1 MKTSISPTSLNRRRF
16 VEGAALA
23 GVGLS
28 GGLFGFT
35 ARAAAVE
42 AQKTLI
48 GNQLDLTIGAVPINV
63 TGRARTANAVNGSVP
78 APILRFREGE
88 MATINVTN
96 RLNEPTSIHWHG
108 VRLPNSMDGVPGL
121 TFKGIMPGETFT
133 YRFPIIQSGT
143 YWYHSHSGMQE
154 QTGLYG
160 PLIFEP
166 KAKEAYAYDRDYV
179 VMLSDWTDE
188 DPMTVVSNL
197 KQQGDYYNYGQ
208 RTLGTFIAD
217 TKRQGLSATLA
228 DRLMWGKMRM
238 SPTDIMDVTGSTY
251 TFLINGQPPAA
262 NWTGLFNRGEKIRLR
277 FINGSSMSTFDVRI
291 PGLPMKIV
299 QADGGDVQ
307 PVFVDEF
314 RIGVAETYDAIVTPE
329 ELDAYTIFAQA
340 QDRSGYARAT
350 LATRAGLAASIP
362 AMDPRPM
369 RTMTDMGM
377 GDMAG
382 MNGMSMDG
390 MSGMD
395 MSSPSKSDTSMA
407 GMDMST
413 MPGMKASPADKPAM
427 KMDAGSMPGM
437 DMTGKSPADIA
448 KMHQAMPGMAM
459 NDGPAKMPGMDQGA
473 MPGMAKSVVPSANA
487 DGVNPATMQGQ
498 PAVDNVA
505 METKDRQKEAGVGL
519 DGNDRNVLTYALL
532 SALKPTDSSPPT
544 RELQF
549 HLTGNMERWTWGFDG
564 KKFSEAEPIHVKL
577 GERVRFALI
586 NDTMM
591 EHPIHLHGFFFQ
603 VENGQDAMPS
613 KHTINVK
620 PGERVNVVFTADTPG
635 YWAFHCHL
643 LYHMEMGMFRTVVV
657 A

>member
-1 MKTSISPTSLNRRRF
+1 LKSPTFPISLSRRRF
-16 VEGAALA
+16 VEGVALT
-23 GVGLS
+23 GVGAA
-28 GGLFGFT
+28 GGLFGFMG
-35 ARAAAVE
+35 RAAAVE
-42 AQKTLI
+42 TQKTLT
-48 GNQLDLTIGAVPINV
+48 GNQLDLTIGSAPINI
-63 TGRARTANAVNGSVP
+63 TGRARSATAVNGSVP

-88 MATINVTN
+88 MVTINVTN
-96 RLNEPTSIHWHG
+96 RLDEPSSIHWHG
-108 VRLPNSMDGVPGL
+108 VRLPNNMDGVPGL

-133 YRFPIIQSGT
+133 YRFPIVQSGT

-166 KAKEAYAYDRDYV
+166 KAKEPYAYDRDYV

-217 TKRQGLSATLA
+217 SKRQGLSATLA

-350 LATRAGLAASIP
+350 LATRAGLIAAIP

-382 MNGMSMDG
+382 MSGMSMDG

-395 MSSPSKSDTSMA
+395 MSSPSKSDGSTA
-407 GMDMST
+407 GMNMSG
-413 MPGMKASPADKPAM
+413 MPGMKDSHADMPGMNMSGPAHQDMPGM
-427 KMDAGSMPGM
+427 KMDSMPG
-437 DMTGKSPADIA
+437 TN
-448 KMHQAMPGMAM
+448 MPGMRKAEV
-459 NDGPAKMPGMDQGA
+459 PA
-473 MPGMAKSVVPSANA
+473 SNA
-487 DGVNPATMQGQ
+487 DGVDPKMMQGQ
-498 PAVDNVA
+498 PGVDNVA
-505 METKDRQKEAGVGL
+505 METKDRQQEAGVGL
-519 DGNDRNVLTYALL
+519 DGNDRNVLIYALL
-532 SALKPTDSSPPT
+532 AALKPTDPSPPT

-564 KKFSEAEPIHVKL
+564 KTFSEADPINIKL

>member
-1 MKTSISPTSLNRRRF
+1 MNRLTSSISLSRRRF
-16 VEGAALA
+16 VEGVALT
-23 GVGLS
+23 GVGAA
-28 GGLFGFT
+28 GGIFGFMG
-35 ARAAAVE
+35 RAAAVE
-42 AQKTLI
+42 VQKTLT
-48 GNQLDLTIGAVPINV
+48 GNHLDLTIGSVPINI
-63 TGRARTANAVNGSVP
+63 TGRARTATAVNGSVP

-88 MATINVTN
+88 TVTIKVTN
-96 RLNEPTSIHWHG
+96 RLDEPTSIHWHG
-108 VRLPNSMDGVPGL
+108 IRLPNNMDGVPGL
-121 TFKGIMPGETFT
+121 TFKGIIPGETFS
-133 YRFPIIQSGT
+133 YRFPIVQSGT

-160 PLIFEP
+160 PLILEP
-166 KAKEAYAYDRDYV
+166 KAKETYAYDRDYV

-217 TKRQGLSATLA
+217 SKRQGLSATLA
-228 DRLMWGKMRM
+228 DRLMWAKMRM

-251 TFLINGQPPAA
+251 TFLINGQPPTA

-277 FINGSSMSTFDVRI
+277 FINGSSMSTFDIRI

-350 LATRAGLAASIP
+350 LATRAGLAAAIP

-369 RTMTDMGM
+369 RTMADMGM

-382 MNGMSMDG
+382 MSGMSMDR

-395 MSSPSKSDTSMA
+395 MSSPSKSDGNMN
-407 GMDMST
+407 GMDMSGMPGKRSSHAD
-413 MPGMKASPADKPAM
+413 MPGMNMTGPAHQD
-427 KMDAGSMPGM
+427 MPGM
-437 DMTGKSPADIA
+437 SDADM
-448 KMHQAMPGMAM
+448 
-459 NDGPAKMPGMDQGA
+459 AKMPRMEKA
-473 MPGMAKSVVPSANA
+473 EVPASNA
-487 DGVNPATMQGQ
+487 DGVDPKMLQGQ
-498 PAVDNVA
+498 PGVDNVA
-505 METKDRQKEAGVGL
+505 METKDRQGEAGVGL

-532 SALKPTDSSPPT
+532 SALKPTNASPPA
-544 RELQF
+544 RELQV

-564 KKFSEAEPIHVKL
+564 KKFSEADPIHVKL

-603 VENGQDAMPS
+603 VENGQEAMPS

>member
-1 MKTSISPTSLNRRRF
+1 MAGM
-16 VEGAALA
+16 GA
-23 GVGLS
+23 
-28 GGLFGFT
+28 GGLLGGIGR
-35 ARAAAVE
+35 ARAVE
-42 AQKTLI
+42 AQKTLT
-48 GNQLDLTIGAVPINV
+48 GNRLDLTVGPVPINI
-63 TGRARTANAVNGSVP
+63 TGRARTATAVNGTVP

-88 MATINVTN
+88 TVTINVTN
-96 RLNEPTSIHWHG
+96 RLDEPTSIHWHG

-133 YRFPIIQSGT
+133 YRFPVIQSGT

-166 KAKEAYAYDRDYV
+166 KAKEPYAYDRDYV

-197 KQQGDYYNYGQ
+197 KQQGDYYNYNQ

-217 TKRQGLSATLA
+217 SKRQGFSATLA

-238 SPTDIMDVTGSTY
+238 SPTDIMDVTGATY

-262 NWTGLFNRGEKIRLR
+262 NWTALFNRGERVRLR

-291 PGLPMKIV
+291 PGLPMTIV
-299 QADGGDVQ
+299 QADGANVQ
-307 PVFVDEF
+307 PVEVDEF
-314 RIGVAETYDAIVTPE
+314 RIGVAETYDAIVTPG
-329 ELDAYTIFAQA
+329 ELEAYTIFAQA

-350 LATRAGLAASIP
+350 LATRAGMATAIP
-362 AMDPRPM
+362 AMDPRLM
-369 RTMTDMGM
+369 RSMADMGM
-377 GDMAG
+377 GD
-382 MNGMSMDG
+382 MDG

-395 MSSPSKSDTSMA
+395 MSSP
-407 GMDMST
+407 G
-413 MPGMKASPADKPAM
+413 KAD
-427 KMDAGSMPGM
+427 GGMPGM
-437 DMTGKSPADIA
+437 DMSGMPAMKDGPAD
-448 KMHQAMPGMAM
+448 MPGM
-459 NDGPAKMPGMDQGA
+459 KMPGMSDA
-473 MPGMAKSVVPSANA
+473 DMAKMHHDMPGMKMDTDSKPGMNMQGMSDADMAKMHHEMPGLTMDHSSMKGMTKAEVPTSNA
-487 DGVNPATMQGQ
+487 DGIDPSTLQGQ
-498 PAVDNVA
+498 PGVDNVA

-519 DGNDRNVLTYALL
+519 DGNGRRVLTYAQLA
-532 SALKPTDSSPPT
+532 ALDKTNDLPPT

-549 HLTGNMERWTWGFDG
+549 HLTGNMDRWTWGFDG
-564 KKFSEAEPIHVKL
+564 KKFSEAGPINVKL
-577 GERVRFALI
+577 GERIRFALI

-591 EHPIHLHGFFFQ
+591 EHPIHLHGFFFE
-603 VENGQDAMPS
+603 VENGQAAMPS

>member
-1 MKTSISPTSLNRRRF
+1 MTRRRF
-16 VEGAALA
+16 VEGIALA
-23 GVGLS
+23 GTGAAS
-28 GGLFGFT
+28 LFAFAG
-35 ARAAAVE
+35 RAAATE
-42 AQKTLI
+42 TQQTLT
-48 GNQLDLTIGAVPINV
+48 GNQLNLTIGSVPINV
-63 TGRARTANAVNGSVP
+63 TGRARTATAVNGSVP

-108 VRLPNSMDGVPGL
+108 VRLPNNMDGVPGL

-133 YRFPIIQSGT
+133 YRFPIVQGGT

-166 KAKEAYAYDRDYV
+166 KAKETYAYDRDYV

-217 TKRQGLSATLA
+217 SRRQGLSATLA

-329 ELDAYTIFAQA
+329 ELEAYTIFAQA

-350 LATRAGLAASIP
+350 LATRAGLAAAIP
-362 AMDPRPM
+362 TMDARPM

-377 GDMAG
+377 NDMAG
-382 MNGMSMDG
+382 MSGMSMGG
-390 MSGMD
+390 MSGID
-395 MSSPSKSDTSMA
+395 MP
-407 GMDMST
+407 G
-413 MPGMKASPADKPAM
+413 MPGMKDSHADMPGMNMSGPAHQDMPGM
-427 KMDAGSMPGM
+427 KMDSMPGM
-437 DMTGKSPADIA
+437 
-448 KMHQAMPGMAM
+448 
-459 NDGPAKMPGMDQGA
+459 KMPGMSDA
-473 MPGMAKSVVPSANA
+473 DMANMPGIRKAEVPSSNA
-487 DGVNPATMQGQ
+487 DGVDPKMMQGQ

-505 METKDRQKEAGVGL
+505 METKDRQKEAGTGL
-519 DGNDRNVLTYALL
+519 DGNGRNVLTYALL
-532 SALKPTDSSPPT
+532 AALKTADASPPT

-577 GERVRFALI
+577 GERIRFALI

-613 KHTINVK
+613 KHTINIK

>member
-1 MKTSISPTSLNRRRF
+1 MKSQTSPISLSRRRF
-16 VEGAALA
+16 VEGVALT
-23 GVGLS
+23 GVGAA
-28 GGLFGFT
+28 GGLFGFMG
-35 ARAAAVE
+35 RAAAVE
-42 AQKTLI
+42 AQKTLT
-48 GNQLDLTIGAVPINV
+48 GNQLDLTIGSVPINI
-63 TGRARTANAVNGSVP
+63 TGRARTATAVNGSVP

-88 MATINVTN
+88 GVMINVTN
-96 RLNEPTSIHWHG
+96 RLDEPSSIHWHG

-133 YRFPIIQSGT
+133 YRFPIVQSGT

-166 KAKEAYAYDRDYV
+166 KAKEPYAYDRDYV

-197 KQQGDYYNYGQ
+197 KQQADYYNYGQ

-217 TKRQGLSATLA
+217 TKKQGLSATLA

-307 PVFVDEF
+307 PLFVDEF

-350 LATRAGLAASIP
+350 LATRAGLIAAIP

-382 MNGMSMDG
+382 MSGMSMGG

-395 MSSPSKSDTSMA
+395 MSSPSKSDGGMA
-407 GMDMST
+407 GMDMSR
-413 MPGMKASPADKPAM
+413 MPGMS
-427 KMDAGSMPGM
+427 DANM
-437 DMTGKSPADIA
+437 
-448 KMHQAMPGMAM
+448 
-459 NDGPAKMPGMDQGA
+459 AKMPGVRKA
-473 MPGMAKSVVPSANA
+473 EVPSNNA
-487 DGVNPATMQGQ
+487 DGVDPKLMQGQ
-498 PAVDNVA
+498 PGVDNVA
-505 METKDRQKEAGVGL
+505 MEIKDRQEEAGTGL
-519 DGNDRNVLTYALL
+519 DGNDRNILTYALL
-532 SALKPTDSSPPT
+532 AALKPTDAPPPT

-564 KKFSEAEPIHVKL
+564 KKFSEADPINIKL

>member
-1 MKTSISPTSLNRRRF
+1 M
-16 VEGAALA
+16 G
-23 GVGLS
+23 
-28 GGLFGFT
+28 
-35 ARAAAVE
+35 RAAAVE
-42 AQKTLI
+42 AQKTLT
-48 GNQLDLTIGAVPINV
+48 GNQLDLTIGSVPINI
-63 TGRARTANAVNGSVP
+63 TGRARTATAVNGSVP

-88 MATINVTN
+88 GVMINVTN
-96 RLNEPTSIHWHG
+96 RLDEPSSIHWHG

-133 YRFPIIQSGT
+133 YRFPIVQSGT

-166 KAKEAYAYDRDYV
+166 KAKEPYAYDRDYV

-197 KQQGDYYNYGQ
+197 KQQADYYNYGQ

-217 TKRQGLSATLA
+217 TKKQGLSATLA

-307 PVFVDEF
+307 PLFVDEF

-350 LATRAGLAASIP
+350 LATRAGLIAAIP

-382 MNGMSMDG
+382 MSGMSMGG

-395 MSSPSKSDTSMA
+395 MSSPSKSDGGMA
-407 GMDMST
+407 GMDMSR
-413 MPGMKASPADKPAM
+413 MPGMS
-427 KMDAGSMPGM
+427 DANM
-437 DMTGKSPADIA
+437 
-448 KMHQAMPGMAM
+448 
-459 NDGPAKMPGMDQGA
+459 AKMPGVRKA
-473 MPGMAKSVVPSANA
+473 EVPSNNA
-487 DGVNPATMQGQ
+487 DGVDPKLMQGQ
-498 PAVDNVA
+498 PGVDNVA
-505 METKDRQKEAGVGL
+505 MEIKDRQEEAGTGL
-519 DGNDRNVLTYALL
+519 DGNDRNILTYALL
-532 SALKPTDSSPPT
+532 AALKPTDAPPPT

-564 KKFSEAEPIHVKL
+564 KKFSEADPINIKL

>member
-1 MKTSISPTSLNRRRF
+1 LKSLAPPFSLSRRRF
-16 VEGAALA
+16 VEGVALT
-23 GVGLS
+23 GVGA
-28 GGLFGFT
+28 GAGLFGFMNH
-35 ARAAAVE
+35 AAAVE
-42 AQKTLI
+42 AQKTLT
-48 GNQLDLTIGAVPINV
+48 GNRFDLTIGPVPINI
-63 TGRARTANAVNGSVP
+63 TGRARTATAVNGSVP

-88 MATINVTN
+88 TVTINVTN
-96 RLNEPTSIHWHG
+96 RLVEPTSIHWHG
-108 VRLPNSMDGVPGL
+108 IRLPNNMDGVPGL
-121 TFKGIMPGETFT
+121 TFKGIMLGETFT
-133 YRFPIIQSGT
+133 YRFPIVQSGT

-166 KAKEAYAYDRDYV
+166 RVKEPYSYDRDYV

-188 DPMTVVSNL
+188 DPMAIVSNL

-217 TKRQGLSATLA
+217 SKRQGLSATLA

-277 FINGSSMSTFDVRI
+277 FINGSSMSTFDIRI
-291 PGLPMKIV
+291 PGLPMRIV
-299 QADGGDVQ
+299 QADGGNVQ

-340 QDRSGYARAT
+340 QDRSGYARGT
-350 LATRAGLAASIP
+350 LATRAGLIAAIP
-362 AMDPRPM
+362 AMDSRPM

-377 GDMAG
+377 GDMTG
-382 MNGMSMDG
+382 MSGMSMDG
-390 MSGMD
+390 MSGMG
-395 MSSPSKSDTSMA
+395 MSSSSKSDSSAAGMNKSGMA
-407 GMDMST
+407 GMKDSHADMPGMNMSGPAHQD
-413 MPGMKASPADKPAM
+413 MPGMK
-427 KMDAGSMPGM
+427 MDSLPGTNMPGM
-437 DMTGKSPADIA
+437 RKAEPPA
-448 KMHQAMPGMAM
+448 
-459 NDGPAKMPGMDQGA
+459 
-473 MPGMAKSVVPSANA
+473 SNA
-487 DGVNPATMQGQ
+487 DGVDPKMMRGR
-498 PAVDNVA
+498 PSVDNVA
-505 METKDRQKEAGVGL
+505 IETKNRQAEAGAGL

-532 SALKPTDSSPPT
+532 AALKPTDASPPT
-544 RELQF
+544 RELRF

-564 KKFSEAEPIHVKL
+564 KKFSEADPIVIKL